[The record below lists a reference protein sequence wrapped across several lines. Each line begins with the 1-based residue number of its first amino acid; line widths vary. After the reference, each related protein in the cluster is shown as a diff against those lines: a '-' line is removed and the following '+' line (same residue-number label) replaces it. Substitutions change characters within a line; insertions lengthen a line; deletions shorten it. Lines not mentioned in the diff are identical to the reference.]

1 MYYDLNMSE
10 NYKTPAFLYGESIF
24 TTLRMESGS
33 IIELERHIDK
43 LINDACGYFFLSSRE
58 SIRKKVNQV
67 IPKLEASGALRI
79 TISAPKRESLMGQF
93 NEDELIVSTSFREL
107 NLSNNKP
114 VRLKLAKRVQDEK
127 LCDFKIGSY
136 GKELYLKRL
145 AINEG
150 FDDVLFYGEGKV
162 FETSTSNIFFR
173 KGDTLFTPKSGIYK
187 GLTRAKIIDSGNIIE
202 KDISLDDIQNNEFDE
217 IFLCNSIYE
226 RIVVEHIG

>member
-24 TTLRMESGS
+24 TTCRVESGS
-33 IIELERHIDK
+33 VIDLERHINK
-43 LINDACGYFFLSSRE
+43 LIDDAKSYYFLASTE

-79 TISAPKRESLMGQF
+79 TISAPKRDG
-93 NEDELIVSTSFREL
+93 LIGKFAGKEMIVTTSFREL
-107 NLSNNKP
+107 NLSVHKP

-145 AINEG
+145 AINAG

-173 KGDTLFTPKSGIYK
+173 KGDSLFTPKSGIYK

-202 KDISLDDIQNNEFDE
+202 KDISLVDIQNNEFDE

-226 RIVVEHIG
+226 RIVVEDIG